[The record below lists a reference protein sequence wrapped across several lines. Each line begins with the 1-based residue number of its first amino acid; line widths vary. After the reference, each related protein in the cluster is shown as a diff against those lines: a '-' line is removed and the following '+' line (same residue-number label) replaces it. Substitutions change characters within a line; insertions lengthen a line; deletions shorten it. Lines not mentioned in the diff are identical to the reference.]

1 MMAERSSVILD
12 EAAASLGYT
21 LKNEQKKV
29 LHAFVSGRDVFVCL
43 PTGYGKSLCY
53 ALLPSVFDMQLGLV
67 EKTSI
72 VMVVS
77 PLIALMKDQ
86 SMSFTRK
93 GITTGYVSDRESTD
107 RETRRKVLRGEF
119 QLVFI
124 SPEALFLAT
133 EWRRMLAGDVYGKN
147 LVGFVIDEAHC
158 VKKWYVSTVYY
169 NYSSYI
175 LVLLA
180 L

>member
-1 MMAERSSVILD
+1 MAEGSKDLRTIID

-21 LKNEQKKV
+21 SLKEEQKKA
-29 LHAFVSGRDVFVCL
+29 LFSFVTGRDVFVSL

-53 ALLPSVFDMQLGLV
+53 ALLPFIFDVKRGLV
-67 EKTSI
+67 EKKSV

-86 SMSFTRK
+86 SSSFTRR
-93 GITTGYVSDRESTD
+93 GITAGYVSDKETTD
-107 RETRRKVLRGEF
+107 KETKRKILRGEC

-133 EWRRMLAGDVYGKN
+133 EWRKMLSGDLYGRN
-147 LVGFVIDEAHC
+147 LVGFIVDEAHC
-158 VKKWYVSTVYY
+158 VKKWYVQIYE
-169 NYSSYI
+169 
-175 LVLLA
+175 
-180 L
+180 